1 MQAWTGHY
9 GRSAYVLA
17 LCNEDTEVTTTVLL
31 PPVRV
36 SPKLLDELNEYA
48 ARSGSTV
55 ELWVNALLAEALLAR
70 RERAK
75 LETSGGPEA

>member
-1 MQAWTGHY
+1 M
-9 GRSAYVLA
+9 LA
-17 LCNEDTEVTTTVLL
+17 LCYEDTDVTAFVLL

-36 SPKLLDELNEYA
+36 SPQLLAALNEHA
-48 ARSGSTV
+48 AASGSTV

-75 LETSGGPEA
+75 LDTSGGPEA